1 MTKNT
6 AKIGDLI
13 SFQRKEITI
22 EGIVGAVRENSVIV
36 DISIESSQSLH
47 YDTTKTVVKHSK
59 YVVLSSPET
68 S

>member
-1 MTKNT
+1 MTRNK

-22 EGIVGAVRENSVIV
+22 EGVVEVVRENSVIV
-36 DISIESSQSLH
+36 EISMESSQSLH
-47 YDTTKTVVKHSK
+47 YDTTKTVVNHAK
-59 YVVLSSPET
+59 YAVLSSSEN